1 MADSFIVNHMNKLV
15 TDLIQIISSNE
26 KSFVILFIGKNFFN
40 TVLIGLIQQW
50 ITDIGTFAERIYDV

>member
-1 MADSFIVNHMNKLV
+1 MNKLV

-26 KSFVILFIGKNFFN
+26 KSFVILFIGKYFFN